1 MSGLGMQNSLF
12 ALGII
17 EKYTNV
23 SPSLVESPSLV
34 FLQSQPAEEEQGV
47 FANVLMEFSV
57 LLQQLSTDRENV
69 WIGNPRIFLEN
80 IFQNLSYY
88 QSFLNKNTFFSSATQ
103 QNNTTVVNKQI
114 YAIQRQISTMRQIL
128 YENAHHTTAVSQQT
142 TAATIQHIL
151 QQYLQ
156 LSSPTLPNDQIR
168 SRSPQINIKNTV
180 FKTDQNNY
188 TANRFYTQ
196 QQKNSY
202 KTNALSVQ
210 QLSTQQTLRIGPP
223 VVSSVQHLSWNKE
236 SKRSVF
242 SRFDAKIYH
251 HQNAFI
257 ALHDTKKDEA
267 FFLSAQKYDIY
278 RVQKNI
284 ELIRRVFGW
293 ETNFFQQFMPN
304 LVENTAQQNHVTQNL
319 AVWYH
324 QIQQHNAQRL
334 YKSNAFFEAY
344 NQNILQHYASKL
356 SQSGDTVE
364 ILNNSVFTK
373 LLHLHNSENGRNL
386 PFESFIYP
394 SLVQKVGGFVKEQ
407 QVIHKT
413 DPAISNDAKP
423 NYILKYDTEPPQKQG
438 AVYQIRSQNPVST
451 ISNLFTTTFS
461 AVPNQQKDI
470 LPLMQYVRS
479 ERTEKETAVSAVPTL
494 SLRSGENRILPV
506 VADQARGKAE
516 TVWNRYSMQQQA
528 WNVFASRNDWSTQ
541 NVFYPMTVQQ
551 MQAVQQGLPNPFYKR
566 EWLLPVSYRESFV
579 RNRELL
585 QRVTEKTNSEAYHIS
600 LQQNLV
606 QENRRETI
614 VVSEKSGTTNV
625 IPKAAQNAVMAETV
639 SAEKPAKET
648 AVPTAPT
655 TSFRSRES
663 GNFPVVADQARGKA
677 ETVLNRYSMQQQAW
691 NVFAS
696 RNDWSTQNVF
706 YPMTVQQMQAVQ
718 QGLPNPFYKR
728 EWLLPVSYRESFVR
742 NRELLQRVTEKTNS
756 EAYHI
761 SLQQNLVQENR
772 RETIVVS
779 EKSGTTNVIP
789 KAAQNA
795 VMAETV
801 SAEKP
806 AKETAV
812 PTAPTTSFRSRE
824 SGNFPVVADQARGK
838 AETVLNRY
846 SMQQQ
851 AWNVFASRNEWSTQ
865 NVFYPM
871 TVRQMQ
877 AVQQGLPNPFHR
889 KESLLPVSHRERF
902 VRERELLQRVTEKTN
917 NAVYHFTI
925 GHIQHQVTPSTSQ
938 NFVKRDRDSSKDN
951 QKWSVS
957 NKQPAINNGQN
968 IFYDEKSFVMVPY
981 LQITPLLGQFPT
993 LTTRHTETHTLFKN
1007 SIATTHKI
1015 SEQAK
1020 QSFSLKNFVGKSVQ
1034 SSAQQRQPKTAAL
1047 PQRSVLNA
1055 QKIDVPTVIFQKQAE
1070 KMHGTLSPSRASE
1083 RSNEKSVPLPSVQP
1097 SRFTYPQTAAAQ
1109 TAHRTTTFTPKHSTL
1124 PLAER
1129 KQPSANL
1136 PTSKLNPQKQNTEKN
1151 VTLLKK
1157 TLETQQQWSKFLVE
1171 LEKSGASLVGNGVK
1185 ELFSRN
1191 EFHRINQ
1198 VMQQNVLVKMQNT
1211 TAYRNLLPST
1221 NKITTI
1227 HHHLSV
1233 RSTAVEAAG
1242 VQASTLRNRSGSSP
1256 FSYPDRGELSYR
1268 RTTQK
1273 QDAPPQQPTIEAQIQ
1288 LRTIKKVQTEQAQG
1302 LEQQTGALK
1311 KLEKQLKQQEEQI
1324 TQLMRRNSVSEPKIP
1339 SSHQLADQIMKEIQR
1354 QMRLERQ
1361 RRGG

>member
-1 MSGLGMQNSLF
+1 MQNSLF

-696 RNDWSTQNVF
+696 RN
-706 YPMTVQQMQAVQ
+706 
-718 QGLPNPFYKR
+718 
-728 EWLLPVSYRESFVR
+728 
-742 NRELLQRVTEKTNS
+742 
-756 EAYHI
+756 
-761 SLQQNLVQENR
+761 
-772 RETIVVS
+772 
-779 EKSGTTNVIP
+779 
-789 KAAQNA
+789 
-795 VMAETV
+795 
-801 SAEKP
+801 
-806 AKETAV
+806 
-812 PTAPTTSFRSRE
+812 
-824 SGNFPVVADQARGK
+824 
-838 AETVLNRY
+838 
-846 SMQQQ
+846 
-851 AWNVFASRNEWSTQ
+851 EWSTQ

-1273 QDAPPQQPTIEAQIQ
+1273 QDAPPQQPTIEAQNQ
-1288 LRTIKKVQTEQAQG
+1288 LRTIKKEQTEQTQE